1 MVATAGAGD
10 AQVEGLEVFFDAQ
23 AHRNAANLGLRFS
36 LPPCAILAQTP
47 IGCCHNCNP
56 FQGGT
61 SPEMLFDLDISS
73 SWSFLQSL

>member
-10 AQVEGLEVFFDAQ
+10 AQLEGLEAVFDAHTHRGI
-23 AHRNAANLGLRFS
+23 AHVSLRFS

-47 IGCCHNCNP
+47 IRCCHYCIP

-61 SPEMLFDLDISS
+61 SPEMLFDLDFSP